1 METFLWILQITLALV
16 FAAGGLLKLVKPREE
31 LAPKMRWVEGSS
43 DAQIKAIGALELMAA
58 VGLVLP
64 AALGVLP
71 QLTALAAVGVVL
83 LMLGAVKTNRDYGEL
98 ERVPVNVVIAV
109 IALFVV
115 LERFGPHAL

>member
-1 METFLWILQITLALV
+1 METFLWILQIALALL
-16 FAAGGLLKLVKPREE
+16 FAAAGLLKLTNSREA
-31 LAPKMRWVEGSS
+31 LAPKMRWVEGST
-43 DAQIKAIGALELMAA
+43 DVQVKVIGALELMAA

-71 QLTALAAVGVVL
+71 QLTALAAVGVVF
-83 LMLGAVKTNRDYGEL
+83 LMLGAVKANRDYDEL
-98 ERVPVNVVIAV
+98 ERVPVNVVIAL